1 MSFSRQSSL
10 FDYNTSPFHLPL
22 QILVSA
28 HSELFQALDAKKEEC
43 KKLQEKLELKDG
55 QIASLEEARKKV
67 EGDNSRCLLS
77 VFSFTSTDKYFSQIF
92 PYCRIARH
100 GARCA

>member
-1 MSFSRQSSL
+1 MSFSRQSGL
-10 FDYNTSPFHLPL
+10 FDYNISPFHLPL

-55 QIASLEEARKKV
+55 QIASLEEARKKD
-67 EGDNSRCLLS
+67 EGDNFTCLHSVCLLFAFYRQ
-77 VFSFTSTDKYFSQIF
+77 VF
-92 PYCRIARH
+92 
-100 GARCA
+100 